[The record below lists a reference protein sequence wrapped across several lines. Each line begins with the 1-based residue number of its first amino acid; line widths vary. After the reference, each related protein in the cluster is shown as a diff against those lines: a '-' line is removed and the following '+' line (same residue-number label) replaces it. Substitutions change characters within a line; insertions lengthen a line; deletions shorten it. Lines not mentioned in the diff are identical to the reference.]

1 MATRI
6 SAAVKTIFKRYPM
19 AANAVVYGTLVT
31 GAEFSQQTITKKIL
45 VKDAERQEIDK
56 GSLGRFAIMGTLIY
70 PNVLYIWYRWLDS
83 RYVGTATKTIV
94 KKLLLDQFVLTPPL
108 LCAFFVIMSA
118 MERKD
123 DIFEECRKKMI
134 PTFQT
139 SCMFWLPAQTLN
151 FIFIP
156 PVARVVYV
164 GTCAFI
170 WINILVWIKRQK
182 Y

>member
-45 VKDAERQEIDK
+45 LTNEESSAYDFGTIERYAV
-56 GSLGRFAIMGTLIY
+56 LGLGIY
-70 PNVLYIWYRWLDS
+70 PHVYYVWYRWLDS